1 MAINMGKIKNIIFDI
16 GGVLLE
22 YRWVDMLMDH
32 GLSRSEAL
40 KVGTTM
46 FDDPLW
52 SGMDLTLAG
61 EEQAIIQKYR
71 QKYPEYGD
79 TIAWFINHCEYMHV
93 PRKDVWDRV
102 HQLKELGYTLYL
114 LSNYPETMFHRHT
127 DDASFIRDMSGGIIS
142 FQVKQLKPSA
152 EIYQS
157 LLNKYKLIPKECLF
171 FDDRPENTAG
181 AEKQGIHAVTVTS
194 KDFLI
199 GELDKIIAA
208 KK

>member
-1 MAINMGKIKNIIFDI
+1 MTINMDKIKNIIFDI

-32 GLSRSEAL
+32 GLSCSEAL

-157 LLNKYKLIPKECLF
+157 LLNKYNLIPEECLF

-181 AEKQGIHAVTVTS
+181 AEKQGIYAITVTS

>member
-1 MAINMGKIKNIIFDI
+1 MAINMDKIKNIIFDI

-32 GLSRSEAL
+32 GLSRPEAL

-157 LLNKYKLIPKECLF
+157 LLNKYKLIPEECLF